1 MNIDLWQ
8 AVLAVAAGAVAAWI
22 ATRWWHVRQIQ
33 VLARRLHKLDDT
45 HQASLRMMGQARKQ
59 IDELQRL
66 VSEYRR
72 RLTTFEL
79 QRRRSAMPKLHE
91 VVPAANDAPAP
102 AVTPLPV
109 VRLQGGWADTQPM

>member
-1 MNIDLWQ
+1 MNIDMWQ
-8 AVLAVAAGAVAAWI
+8 AIAAVAAGAVAAWI
-22 ATRWWHVRQIQ
+22 ATRWWHVRQLRA
-33 VLARRLHKLDDT
+33 LARRLHKLDDT
-45 HQASLRMMGQARKQ
+45 HQATMRMMGQARKQ

-79 QRRRSAMPKLHE
+79 QRRREAMPKLDE
-91 VVPAANDAPAP
+91 IVPAANDAPPP
-102 AVTPLPV
+102 AVPLPP

>member
-1 MNIDLWQ
+1 MWQ
-8 AVLAVAAGAVAAWI
+8 AAFAAAAAAMAAWL
-22 ATRWWHVRQIQ
+22 ATRWWHQRQIG

-45 HQASLRMMGQARKQ
+45 HQATMRMMGQARKQ

-79 QRRRSAMPKLHE
+79 ERRRSAMPKLHE
-91 VVPAANDAPAP
+91 AVPAANDAPAATP
-102 AVTPLPV
+102 APLPP